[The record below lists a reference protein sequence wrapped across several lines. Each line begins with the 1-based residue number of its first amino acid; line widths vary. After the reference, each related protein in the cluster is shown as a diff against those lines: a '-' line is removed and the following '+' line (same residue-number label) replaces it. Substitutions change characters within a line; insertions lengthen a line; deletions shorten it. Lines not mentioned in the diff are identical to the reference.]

1 MTALQL
7 WMLAGVLGMAGV
19 ACLVWYLAPAE
30 PDLADVVGRLSP
42 TAAVRGDGRADDAL
56 TLTDRVG
63 LWMVGRAPS
72 GWLKVPVQDLALL
85 GRPIHV
91 FYAEKLLVVVVAAI
105 AIPVATSALL
115 LVGVP
120 VYVPV
125 VLTAVG
131 AFLAWFWPNQAL
143 RENAAQARAEFTAA
157 LGAYVDLVALER
169 KAGGV
174 RHPPSTGERSPGRR
188 LVAVPADLG
197 CPDQKPVR
205 GRRSMGCAER
215 TSNRTE
221 PPRTGRVRRP
231 DAPRRGGKRADLRLA
246 ARAIWRTA
254 SSQDDRGAG
263 EGERRRRTDGFPHR
277 GHDGDLHSHHHGARA
292 VPTTHWMKEHTPRR
306 KKQ

>member
-169 KAGGV
+169 KAGGSGIRQALENAAQV
-174 RHPPSTGERSPGRR
+174 GDSWPFRRISDALTRSRFAGVGAWDALSELATELNLPE
-188 LVAVPADLG
+188 LDEFADL
-197 CPDQKPVR
+197 
-205 GRRSMGCAER
+205 M
-215 TSNRTE
+215 
-221 PPRTGRVRRP
+221 
-231 DAPRRGGKRADLRLA
+231 RLA
-246 ARAIWRTA
+246 GEESAQIYDSLRARSGELRAAKMTAELAKANAADERMAFPIVAMTVIFTAIIMAPALFRLLT
-254 SSQDDRGAG
+254 G
-263 EGERRRRTDGFPHR
+263 
-277 GHDGDLHSHHHGARA
+277 
-292 VPTTHWMKEHTPRR
+292 
-306 KKQ
+306 

>member
-85 GRPIHV
+85 GRPIYA
-91 FYAEKLLVVVVAAI
+91 FYAEKLLVVVVSAI
-105 AIPVATSALL
+105 AIPVTTSALL

-125 VLTAVG
+125 VLTAV
-131 AFLAWFWPNQAL
+131 AACLAWFWPNQTL

-169 KAGGV
+169 KAGGSGIRQALENAAQV
-174 RHPPSTGERSPGRR
+174 GDSWPFRRISDALTRSRFAGVGAWDALSELATELNLPE
-188 LVAVPADLG
+188 LDEFADLMRLAG
-197 CPDQKPVR
+197 EESTQIYDSLR
-205 GRRSMGCAER
+205 ARSAELR
-215 TSNRTE
+215 AAKMT
-221 PPRTGRVRRP
+221 
-231 DAPRRGGKRADLRLA
+231 ADLAKANAADERMAFPIVAMTVIFTAIIMAPALFRLL
-246 ARAIWRTA
+246 T
-254 SSQDDRGAG
+254 G
-263 EGERRRRTDGFPHR
+263 
-277 GHDGDLHSHHHGARA
+277 
-292 VPTTHWMKEHTPRR
+292 
-306 KKQ
+306 

>member
-42 TAAVRGDGRADDAL
+42 TAAVRGDGRADHAL

-169 KAGGV
+169 KAGGSGIRQALENAAQV
-174 RHPPSTGERSPGRR
+174 GDSWPFRRISDALTRSRFAGVGAWDALSELATELNLPE
-188 LVAVPADLG
+188 LDEFADL
-197 CPDQKPVR
+197 
-205 GRRSMGCAER
+205 M
-215 TSNRTE
+215 
-221 PPRTGRVRRP
+221 
-231 DAPRRGGKRADLRLA
+231 RLA
-246 ARAIWRTA
+246 GEESAQIYDSLRARSGELRAAKMTAELAKANAADERMAFPIVAMTVIFTAIIMAPALFRLLT
-254 SSQDDRGAG
+254 G
-263 EGERRRRTDGFPHR
+263 
-277 GHDGDLHSHHHGARA
+277 
-292 VPTTHWMKEHTPRR
+292 
-306 KKQ
+306 

>member
-85 GRPIHV
+85 GRPIYA
-91 FYAEKLLVVVVAAI
+91 FYAEKLLVVVVSAI
-105 AIPVATSALL
+105 AIPVTTSALL

-125 VLTAVG
+125 VLTAV
-131 AFLAWFWPNQAL
+131 AACLAWFWPNQTL

-169 KAGGV
+169 KAGGSGIRQALENAAQV
-174 RHPPSTGERSPGRR
+174 GDSWPFRRISDALTRSRFAGVGAWDALSELATELNLPE
-188 LVAVPADLG
+188 LDEFADL
-197 CPDQKPVR
+197 
-205 GRRSMGCAER
+205 M
-215 TSNRTE
+215 
-221 PPRTGRVRRP
+221 
-231 DAPRRGGKRADLRLA
+231 RLA
-246 ARAIWRTA
+246 GEESAQIYDSLRARSGELRAAKMTAELAKANAADERMAFPIVAMTVIFTAIIMAPALFRLLT
-254 SSQDDRGAG
+254 G
-263 EGERRRRTDGFPHR
+263 
-277 GHDGDLHSHHHGARA
+277 
-292 VPTTHWMKEHTPRR
+292 
-306 KKQ
+306 

>member
-42 TAAVRGDGRADDAL
+42 TAAVRGEGRADDAL

-125 VLTAVG
+125 VLTAV
-131 AFLAWFWPNQAL
+131 AACLAWFWPNQAL

-169 KAGGV
+169 KAGGSGIRQALENAAQV
-174 RHPPSTGERSPGRR
+174 GDSWPFRRIADALTRSRFAGVGAWDALSELATELNLPE
-188 LVAVPADLG
+188 LDEFADL
-197 CPDQKPVR
+197 
-205 GRRSMGCAER
+205 M
-215 TSNRTE
+215 
-221 PPRTGRVRRP
+221 
-231 DAPRRGGKRADLRLA
+231 RLA
-246 ARAIWRTA
+246 GEESTQIYDSLRARSAELRAAKMTAELAKANAADERMAFPIVAMTVIFTAIIMAPALFRLLT
-254 SSQDDRGAG
+254 G
-263 EGERRRRTDGFPHR
+263 
-277 GHDGDLHSHHHGARA
+277 
-292 VPTTHWMKEHTPRR
+292 
-306 KKQ
+306 

>member
-169 KAGGV
+169 KAGGSGIRQALENAAQV
-174 RHPPSTGERSPGRR
+174 GDSWPFRRISDALTRSRFAGVGAWDALSELATELNLPE
-188 LVAVPADLG
+188 LDEFADLMRLAG
-197 CPDQKPVR
+197 EESTQIYDSLR
-205 GRRSMGCAER
+205 ARSAELR
-215 TSNRTE
+215 AAKMT
-221 PPRTGRVRRP
+221 
-231 DAPRRGGKRADLRLA
+231 ADLAKANAADERMAFPIVAMTVIFTAIIMAPALFRLL
-246 ARAIWRTA
+246 T
-254 SSQDDRGAG
+254 G
-263 EGERRRRTDGFPHR
+263 
-277 GHDGDLHSHHHGARA
+277 
-292 VPTTHWMKEHTPRR
+292 
-306 KKQ
+306 

>member
-125 VLTAVG
+125 VLTAV
-131 AFLAWFWPNQAL
+131 AACLAWFWPNQAL

-169 KAGGV
+169 KAGGSGIRQALENAAQV
-174 RHPPSTGERSPGRR
+174 GDSWPFRRISDALTRSRFAGVGAWDALSELATELNLPE
-188 LVAVPADLG
+188 LDEFADL
-197 CPDQKPVR
+197 
-205 GRRSMGCAER
+205 M
-215 TSNRTE
+215 
-221 PPRTGRVRRP
+221 
-231 DAPRRGGKRADLRLA
+231 RLA
-246 ARAIWRTA
+246 GEESAQIYDSLRARSGELRAAKMTAELAKANAADERMAFPIVAMTVIFTAIIMAPALFRLLT
-254 SSQDDRGAG
+254 G
-263 EGERRRRTDGFPHR
+263 
-277 GHDGDLHSHHHGARA
+277 
-292 VPTTHWMKEHTPRR
+292 
-306 KKQ
+306 

>member
-169 KAGGV
+169 KAGGSGIRQALENAAQV
-174 RHPPSTGERSPGRR
+174 GDSWPFRRISDALTRSRFAGVGAWDALSELATELNLPE
-188 LVAVPADLG
+188 LDEFADL
-197 CPDQKPVR
+197 
-205 GRRSMGCAER
+205 M
-215 TSNRTE
+215 
-221 PPRTGRVRRP
+221 
-231 DAPRRGGKRADLRLA
+231 RLA
-246 ARAIWRTA
+246 GEESTQIYDSLRARSAELRAAKMTAELAKANAADERMAFPIVAMTVIFTAIIMAPALFRLLT
-254 SSQDDRGAG
+254 G
-263 EGERRRRTDGFPHR
+263 
-277 GHDGDLHSHHHGARA
+277 
-292 VPTTHWMKEHTPRR
+292 
-306 KKQ
+306 

>member
-85 GRPIHV
+85 GRPIYA
-91 FYAEKLLVVVVAAI
+91 FYAEKLLVVVVSAI
-105 AIPVATSALL
+105 AIPVTTSALL

-125 VLTAVG
+125 VLTAV
-131 AFLAWFWPNQAL
+131 AACLAWFWPNQTL

-169 KAGGV
+169 KAGGSGIRQALENAAQV
-174 RHPPSTGERSPGRR
+174 GDSWPFRRISDALTRSRFAGVGAWDALSELATELNLPE
-188 LVAVPADLG
+188 LDEFADL
-197 CPDQKPVR
+197 
-205 GRRSMGCAER
+205 M
-215 TSNRTE
+215 
-221 PPRTGRVRRP
+221 
-231 DAPRRGGKRADLRLA
+231 RLA
-246 ARAIWRTA
+246 GEESTQIYDSLRARSAELRAAKMTAELAKANAADERMAFPIVAMTVIFTAIIMAPALFRLLT
-254 SSQDDRGAG
+254 G
-263 EGERRRRTDGFPHR
+263 
-277 GHDGDLHSHHHGARA
+277 
-292 VPTTHWMKEHTPRR
+292 
-306 KKQ
+306 